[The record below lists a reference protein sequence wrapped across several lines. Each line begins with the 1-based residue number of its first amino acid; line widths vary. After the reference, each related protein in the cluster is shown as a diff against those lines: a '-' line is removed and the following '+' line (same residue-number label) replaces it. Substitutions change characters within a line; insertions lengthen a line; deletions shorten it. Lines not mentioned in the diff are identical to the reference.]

1 VDENRIKRGTKKG
14 GNKAE
19 AKYLL
24 LRWDGTKTKEK
35 PIGEMN
41 E

>member
-1 VDENRIKRGTKKG
+1 VDENRIKRGTQKD

-24 LRWDGTKTKEK
+24 LTWDGTKTEEK
-35 PIGEMN
+35 SIGEMN